1 MCGRSVAFQRGA
13 KEVSRARTPALCI
26 QIDPQSASL
35 ARVLIIHRLVTVRPQ
50 WVRLIIYAATSA
62 EKCTRF
68 LLFAAHPL
76 SLRLVCK
83 HAHDSNS
90 TQFEPGEKEAEEVMC
105 WLASKPGLRVPHVA
119 FWANYRHES
128 GLLWSW
134 GLCRHGAFSFPCQV
148 VMEEILK
155 LRTILSWWNY
165 TLFDTPRFLR
175 SLKVEEKAVMRLT
188 KIPYT

>member
-105 WLASKPGLRVPHVA
+105 WLASKPGLRVPLVA
-119 FWANYRHES
+119 FELIIDTRAASS
-128 GLLWSW
+128 GVEGCVDMELSVSRAKSLWRKS
-134 GLCRHGAFSFPCQV
+134 
-148 VMEEILK
+148 
-155 LRTILSWWNY
+155 
-165 TLFDTPRFLR
+165 
-175 SLKVEEKAVMRLT
+175 
-188 KIPYT
+188 